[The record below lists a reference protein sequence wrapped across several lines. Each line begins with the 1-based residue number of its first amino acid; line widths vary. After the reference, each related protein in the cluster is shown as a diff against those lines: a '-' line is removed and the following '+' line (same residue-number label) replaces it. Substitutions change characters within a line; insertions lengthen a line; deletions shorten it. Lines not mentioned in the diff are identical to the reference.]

1 MNKKN
6 WTERRESFELL
17 QRNAYWAMCHFAS
30 HEVEKQV
37 IQAFSPKD
45 PSVNLEK
52 ISDQTLESKT
62 RNSIR
67 DLVNKANI
75 SAPLLLLNHVHKKAW
90 LNWVFTVHWDLN
102 IANKFRN
109 GNIKHR
115 LKTLQYQGLYVYK
128 NPIVYLISCF
138 AFESLIWYFL

>member
-75 SAPLLLLNHVHKKAW
+75 SAPLLLLNHVHKKGW
-90 LNWVFTVHWDLN
+90 LNRVFTVHWDLN

-115 LKTLQYQGLYVYK
+115 LKTLQYQGLNVYK

>member
-62 RNSIR
+62 RNSIH

-75 SAPLLLLNHVHKKAW
+75 SAPSG
-90 LNWVFTVHWDLN
+90 T
-102 IANKFRN
+102 
-109 GNIKHR
+109 
-115 LKTLQYQGLYVYK
+115 
-128 NPIVYLISCF
+128 
-138 AFESLIWYFL
+138 